1 MDARSAPEGGAPGV
15 RRISVTVRWTV
26 TPPNGRATDGAPRPF
41 KRSRIAKR
49 RKARITIAIC
59 FFLFS
64 FLFSLFSPS
73 AYAAKENKDQPVYI
87 NAHSIEHNEKT
98 GVTLY
103 RGDVSLKQ
111 GNIQINADR
120 LIVRTR
126 NNETEFIEAYG
137 NPVTF
142 HERLDNEEGIHATA
156 SRAEYDAIRKLLD
169 LYGEVSFRQGG
180 DVFNG
185 RIAHYN
191 MNEKRLSAR
200 GDAVSNGRVFAVI
213 RPDKQ
218 SSQPSPVP

>member
-1 MDARSAPEGGAPGV
+1 MEKKTYKKKEKSFVPCMPG
-15 RRISVTVRWTV
+15 IYS
-26 TPPNGRATDGAPRPF
+26 F
-41 KRSRIAKR
+41 
-49 RKARITIAIC
+49 

-64 FLFSLFSPS
+64 FFSYLFYPS

-87 NAHSIEHNEKT
+87 DARSIEHNEKT

-103 RGDVSLKQ
+103 RGNVSLKQ
-111 GNIQINADR
+111 GNIQIKADR

-142 HERLDNEEGIHATA
+142 YERRHNEEDIHATA

-169 LYGEVSFRQGG
+169 LYGDVSFHQGG

-191 MNEKRLSAR
+191 MNEKRLRAR